1 MVGRFI
7 SRRTLRTQKKGIN
20 TEHSAPALI
29 QMTWMMSATVVQ
41 IHMPAMMESRQNG
54 VSAKET
60 GV

>member
-1 MVGRFI
+1 
-7 SRRTLRTQKKGIN
+7 
-20 TEHSAPALI
+20 
-29 QMTWMMSATVVQ
+29 MTWMMSATVVQ